1 MRHVGAKG
9 PRLDESIDVGLLL
22 GGEDHAFVQPELI
35 EEVILEDFGA
45 FGQGEYEPLILTE
58 TSTKGHQCIW
68 SSFAAIRR
76 PPDPYL
82 SLPMLLTPCLLRQL
96 LHALSPSYARRV
108 DHPPL
113 VVAVIVAVVL
123 MAAVL
128 TQQVLRP
135 MVGDLWIRELMHLL
149 SLPESDQVGIEP
161 CFISRQPIL
170 KPFTNPRRLIQ
181 VRATLRVV
189 EDWVVA
195 YLIADAGLVQPIQL
209 SVIIT
214 EAVAEHEILEWLDP
228 IEASIELVF
237 FEWTHVVLVIELLHG
252 I

>member
-1 MRHVGAKG
+1 M
-9 PRLDESIDVGLLL
+9 
-22 GGEDHAFVQPELI
+22 
-35 EEVILEDFGA
+35 
-45 FGQGEYEPLILTE
+45 
-58 TSTKGHQCIW
+58 
-68 SSFAAIRR
+68 
-76 PPDPYL
+76 
-82 SLPMLLTPCLLRQL
+82 
-96 LHALSPSYARRV
+96 
-108 DHPPL
+108 
-113 VVAVIVAVVL
+113 AVMVAVVL

-149 SLPESDQVGIEP
+149 SLPESDQDWIEP

-170 KPFTNPRRLIQ
+170 KPFTNPPRLIH
-181 VRATLRVV
+181 VPATLRVV

-214 EAVAEHEILEWLDP
+214 EAVAEHELLEWLDP

-237 FEWTHVVLVIELLHG
+237 FEWTNVVLVVELLHG